1 MREDA
6 LTCTG
11 AQAGGGD
18 EPAPRSSSTE
28 GATHPGHS
36 SHSESSRVPLRGRP
50 CRVLLVSNHPTRGP
64 ERAPVGAGAQ
74 GGAQHSVMVK
84 LRMVRRQS
92 RGGQGVSP
100 LSGKDMT
107 LMPTGRTIAEPLTRR
122 GRWGSVWESFSHP
135 GFRVQ
140 RRRGRA
146 DKGTRWDSGQA
157 RGKMGGVKG
166 GRGWTSLNAQAPRL
180 GFPGQDPQCILARRC
195 PCRGGP
201 RRHS

>member
-1 MREDA
+1 MREGA

-18 EPAPRSSSTE
+18 EPAPHSSSTE

-36 SHSESSRVPLRGRP
+36 SHIESSRVPLRGRP
-50 CRVLLVSNHPTRGP
+50 CRVLLLSNHPTRGP
-64 ERAPVGAGAQ
+64 ERAPVGPGAQ
-74 GGAQHSVMVK
+74 GGAQHSIMVK
-84 LRMVRRQS
+84 LRMVRRQRC
-92 RGGQGVSP
+92 RGQRVSP
-100 LSGKDMT
+100 LSGKDVT
-107 LMPTGRTIAEPLTRR
+107 LMPTGRTIAEPLTRC
-122 GRWGSVWESFSHP
+122 GRWGSVQESSHP

-140 RRRGRA
+140 RRGRA

-166 GRGWTSLNAQAPRL
+166 GRGWTSLNARAL
-180 GFPGQDPQCILARRC
+180 GWGFRARILSAVLARRC